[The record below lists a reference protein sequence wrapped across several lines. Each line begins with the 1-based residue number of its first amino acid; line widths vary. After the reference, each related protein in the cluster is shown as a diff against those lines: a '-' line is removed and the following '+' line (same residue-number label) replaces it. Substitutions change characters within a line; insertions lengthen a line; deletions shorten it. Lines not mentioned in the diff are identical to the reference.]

1 MIFKNVL
8 FVYEYFYYE
17 YKKIF
22 KQNII
27 VVFLK
32 TKNKK
37 KLAVM
42 KNVS

>member
-17 YKKIF
+17 YKF
-22 KQNII
+22 FLKQNII